1 MQDMLE
7 RLHLAVGLVMDGW
20 MDGCLEPDLED
31 GMDKI
36 HKIHHYQRTYLL

>member
-7 RLHLAVGLVMDGW
+7 RLHLAVGLVMDG
-20 MDGCLEPDLED
+20 CLEPDLED
-31 GMDKI
+31 SMDKI